1 MRGRIGTGERVPDA
15 PLAWLVGD
23 DIRTTS
29 MIELSR
35 GARVVVVGVPGAFTP
50 ICTRT
55 HIPQF
60 VEMAPSLQASGFS
73 KVICVTGNDPW
84 VTQLWADRLDPEGRL
99 VFLSDGN
106 LEFGRRCG
114 LTRNLTD
121 LFGGERLDRFTMT
134 VCKGFVERLSVE
146 PSPMEITCTSA
157 DSCRLAEI

>member
-1 MRGRIGTGERVPDA
+1 MRGRIGPGERVPDA

-23 DIRTTS
+23 DIRTTT

-50 ICTRT
+50 ICTRI

-60 VEMAPSLQASGFS
+60 VEMTPSLLASGFS
-73 KVICVTGNDPW
+73 KVICLAGNDPW
-84 VTQLWADRLDPEGRL
+84 VTQLWADRLDPEGHM

-121 LFGGERLDRFTMT
+121 YFGGERLERCTMT
-134 VCKGFVERLSVE
+134 VCNGLVERLNVE
-146 PSPMEITCTSA
+146 PTPIEITCTSA
-157 DSCRLAEI
+157 ESCRLTDA